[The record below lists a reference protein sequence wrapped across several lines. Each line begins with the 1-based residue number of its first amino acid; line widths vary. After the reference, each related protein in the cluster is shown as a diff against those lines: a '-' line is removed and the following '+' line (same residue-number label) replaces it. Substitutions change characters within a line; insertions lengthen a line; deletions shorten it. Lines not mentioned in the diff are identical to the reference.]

1 MHGSAMPWITNRIS
15 TPSGEPKR
23 ATSEILPD
31 AQLLDRLATSVLTLT
46 IASVIPGHA
55 QHDPGISQ
63 PSPPDSGCAK
73 WRASDAQL
81 RIGRYDA
88 SEAQHQPWTDPA
100 ILLCMGLISLFCAA
114 QVLWKD
120 AIDGLHQYWD
130 ECLNLEQLMTVTE
143 VCRYGGLFVVA
154 DRDRPNVAK
163 VPPRLTPPLPSRKW
177 ITPWHT
183 RCT

>member
-1 MHGSAMPWITNRIS
+1 
-15 TPSGEPKR
+15 
-23 ATSEILPD
+23 
-31 AQLLDRLATSVLTLT
+31 
-46 IASVIPGHA
+46 
-55 QHDPGISQ
+55 
-63 PSPPDSGCAK
+63 
-73 WRASDAQL
+73 
-81 RIGRYDA
+81 
-88 SEAQHQPWTDPA
+88 
-100 ILLCMGLISLFCAA
+100 MGLFSLFCAA

-120 AIDGLHQYWD
+120 AIDCLHQYWD

-163 VPPRLTPPLPSRKW
+163 VPPGLTPPRPSRKW